1 MMIFL
6 VLLAFNRETGK
17 TASRIP
23 TSFRGIEES
32 TGANTSSGTGN
43 IISHSTHI
51 LHPYSRSSDSLHWG
65 LTGERTVKRLRL
77 SKGITVPDST
87 SIYDACRRM
96 AGCRVDVLLLTDSNA
111 LLCGILMDKDIT
123 TRVIACE
130 VNIQETP
137 VSKDMTKH
145 HVFVLSDTLV
155 VEALQ
160 KMVLVVENGE
170 VIALLDIAKCLYDA
184 VAHLERASE
193 KGKAIVAA
201 VEGVEKNWGASVS
214 GTLTQEK
221 GKKQLMIAN
230 SDFMA
235 KMEDHSYETYLSA
248 VECLGVV
255 GVEFPL
261 FPCFVWCDCYPDLQ
275 VCIRVSLDISPA
287 APVLWPEV
295 D

>member
-1 MMIFL
+1 MSFTTYVVLQFL
-6 VLLAFNRETGK
+6 NIKAVLCGLSQT
-17 TASRIP
+17 
-23 TSFRGIEES
+23 
-32 TGANTSSGTGN
+32 
-43 IISHSTHI
+43 I
-51 LHPYSRSSDSLHWG
+51 LG

-214 GTLTQEK
+214 GWLSNILSCVIDYFTQ
-221 GKKQLMIAN
+221 
-230 SDFMA
+230 FMRLIDGHC
-235 KMEDHSYETYLSA
+235 K
-248 VECLGVV
+248 
-255 GVEFPL
+255 
-261 FPCFVWCDCYPDLQ
+261 
-275 VCIRVSLDISPA
+275 
-287 APVLWPEV
+287 
-295 D
+295 